1 MKRPTSPF
9 PALPVLALAAGLVF
23 VGIAAVSCA
32 HALAGGRA
40 RRQER
45 LAAIAAYGF
54 SSGRA
59 APELARRS
67 IVRDLIE
74 RLANRLGDI
83 LNSRLD
89 SEHQN
94 EMRRMLYA
102 AGLYNTTSR
111 QFLGYRALATLGL
124 AVFWLWVVVVGGHT
138 SQIVAVIGLFAAAAV
153 GWVGPSFAVKRRATS
168 RYDQI
173 DYELPE
179 LVDLLVTAVEGG
191 VAFTSSLQLASR
203 SFEGP
208 LGQELRLALQE
219 HTMGLSTSQALSNT
233 LTRID
238 TPAVRAFV
246 QAVVQGESLGVSIGR
261 TLRDLASEMRSR
273 RRYAAQE
280 RAHKAGTKILFPV
293 ALLIMPSL
301 FVIVLGSVLLSI
313 TRSLNGG

>member
-1 MKRPTSPF
+1 
-9 PALPVLALAAGLVF
+9 VLILLLGLVF
-23 VGIAAVSCA
+23 VGIAAISLA
-32 HALAGGRA
+32 NALAGGRA
-40 RRQER
+40 KRHDR
-45 LAAIAAYGF
+45 LASIAAYGF
-54 SSGRA
+54 SAGA
-59 APELARRS
+59 ATPALARRS
-67 IVRDLIE
+67 GLRDVLE
-74 RLANRLGDI
+74 KLANRLGDI

-89 SEHQN
+89 SERQN

-124 AVFWLWVVVVGGHT
+124 ALFWLWVVVVGGHT
-138 SQIVAVIGLFAAAAV
+138 SPAVAILGLFIAAAV
-153 GWVGPSFAVKRRATS
+153 GWVGPSFAVKRRATM
-168 RYDQI
+168 RHDQI

-208 LGQELRLALQE
+208 LGEELRLALQE
-219 HTMGLSTSQALSNT
+219 HTMGLSTSQALSNM

-238 TPAVRAFV
+238 TPAMRAFV
-246 QAVVQGESLGVSIGR
+246 QAVVQGESLGVSIGK

-280 RAHKAGTKILFPV
+280 RAHKAGTKILFPI
-293 ALLIMPSL
+293 ALLIFPSL

-313 TRSLNGG
+313 TSSLNGG